1 MTSGLHAITELVA
14 LRFIDSLVE
23 GVVVCL
29 LAASVLR
36 FTPRQNAATRF
47 AGWFSALVAIAVL
60 PWIGELLPHPGL
72 ATRTA
77 RHAAIVL
84 PSSWALY
91 LMSSWGVIALWF
103 ALGVVRAL
111 WHLHVLRRNCT
122 ALHTMALDPI
132 LRETLERHGTRRRAA
147 LCTSEQVRVPTAVGL
162 FKPIILIPGWVMRE
176 LAPAELNQILLHEL
190 AHFRRWDDWTNL
202 AQQIVK
208 AALFFH
214 PAVWWIDG
222 RIAIEREIACDDAVL
237 AETRRPRAYAECL
250 AHLAE
255 KSFARRSVALAQAA
269 LGHVRQTSAR
279 IAQILDLNRI
289 APISR
294 SWGPAVSIVVV
305 LVLGCGLLY
314 SRTPGL
320 VAFDNGGDSE
330 AAESAKIVT
339 HVAPETATAHSGAV
353 VETKFSAPTRAAKL
367 NANLL
372 GRKQMIP
379 ERTRALPV
387 RRLEKSQIEN
397 LVHLTTSK
405 VSTVPVTETLW
416 VVVQSEAMN
425 PAAAPVYRIQ
435 MWRVTVLRTVISAP
449 NRQISRSQT

>member
-91 LMSSWGVIALWF
+91 LMSSWGVIALWL

-269 LGHVRQTSAR
+269 LGHVRQTSDR
-279 IAQILDLNRI
+279 IAQILDVNRG
-289 APISR
+289 ARTS
-294 SWGPAVSIVVV
+294 STWSTAMSIVAF
-305 LVLGCGLLY
+305 LALGCGVFY

-320 VAFDNGGDSE
+320 VAFGNSDDRE
-330 AAESAKIVT
+330 KTDLRKVVT
-339 HVAPETATAHSGAV
+339 YVAPATTSHRSLPVVRAKFTMPSTAM
-353 VETKFSAPTRAAKL
+353 KL
-367 NANLL
+367 NANLVE
-372 GRKQMIP
+372 RNRTNH
-379 ERTRALPV
+379 ERTLAPQI
-387 RRLEKSQIEN
+387 KSTKAQGAT
-397 LVHLTTSK
+397 LVHLTGSNI
-405 VSTVPVTETLW
+405 STVPIT
-416 VVVQSEAMN
+416 
-425 PAAAPVYRIQ
+425 
-435 MWRVTVLRTVISAP
+435 
-449 NRQISRSQT
+449 